1 MVKRFQYHYEPEKGW
16 MNDPNGLIEFQG
28 QYHAFF
34 FNIIRISRNGADA
47 LGTCCQ
53 QGPAPLGD
61 AAGCISAGSA
71 VRR

>member
-34 FNIIRISRNGADA
+34 SI
-47 LGTCCQ
+47 
-53 QGPAPLGD
+53 
-61 AAGCISAGSA
+61 
-71 VRR
+71 